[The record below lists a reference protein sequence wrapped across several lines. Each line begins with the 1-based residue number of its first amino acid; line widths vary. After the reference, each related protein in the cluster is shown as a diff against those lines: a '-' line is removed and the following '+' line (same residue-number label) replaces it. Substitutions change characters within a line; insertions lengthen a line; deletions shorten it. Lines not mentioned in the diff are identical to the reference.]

1 MMRTE
6 QKQAATLEQTVE
18 LLHEIIE
25 QQTEL
30 GKRLGQIEVR
40 QEQLRKAFAALSAQ
54 VGSLEERWR
63 GDSRALSDVLQQVQ
77 ESGRKLDTVDLIQ
90 RRIFNEVFQ
99 RHQVEV
105 EPPLDDDT
113 TDPAIRTPGTRD
125 TIPSGPMGGEE

>member
-18 LLHEIIE
+18 LLHEIKD
-25 QQTEL
+25 Q
-30 GKRLGQIEVR
+30 LGQIERR
-40 QEQLRKAFAALSAQ
+40 QQQLREEFSELRRQ
-54 VGSLEERWR
+54 VFSLEERWR
-63 GDSRALSDVLQQVQ
+63 NDSRALSDVLQQVQ

-113 TDPAIRTPGTRD
+113 TDPAIRTPGARD
-125 TIPSGPMGGEE
+125 TIPVGATGGEG